1 MPSLPFLY
9 HSLPFLYPSQT
20 FLYQL
25 SAVTLSIANCFYINR
40 HLLQSK
46 PSATGID
53 TVRRPYLHR
62 PPSTSAPSAV
72 HICTDRRPY
81 RRRPPSTSA
90 PSAVHICTDRRP
102 YRRRPPRMARAEPIT
117 PELLSFSLLYNA
129 NLLQYSENS
138 GEKVLNH
145 FVFSYLFDNFGV
157 NY

>member
-1 MPSLPFLY
+1 MGLLP
-9 HSLPFLYPSQT
+9 SLPFLYPSQT

-53 TVRRPYLHR
+53 TV
-62 PPSTSAPSAV
+62 
-72 HICTDRRPY
+72 RRPY

>member
-1 MPSLPFLY
+1 MVSKWFGAIRLGRISSYRVAGLLP
-9 HSLPFLYPSQT
+9 SLPFLYPSQT

-25 SAVTLSIANCFYINR
+25 SAVTLSIAKCFYINR
-40 HLLQSK
+40 HLLRSK
-46 PSATGID
+46 PSATGIG
-53 TVRRPYLHR
+53 TV
-62 PPSTSAPSAV
+62 
-72 HICTDRRPY
+72 RRPY

-90 PSAVHICTDRRP
+90 PSAVHICTVRRP
-102 YRRRPPRMARAEPIT
+102 YRCRPPRMARAESIT

-138 GEKVLNH
+138 GEKVLIH